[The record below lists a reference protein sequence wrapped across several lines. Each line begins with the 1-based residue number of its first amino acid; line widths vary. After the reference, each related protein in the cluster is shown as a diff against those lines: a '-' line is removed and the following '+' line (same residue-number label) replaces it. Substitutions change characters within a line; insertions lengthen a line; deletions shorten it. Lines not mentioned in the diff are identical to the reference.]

1 MAIYAPIVR
10 PIGLHMCKGITKCM
24 KNTLILW
31 IPKDISFHRGIVMVI
46 PEPNQYFFDL
56 LAQLLLQ
63 RQNFFRILFTGEQMM
78 GLLIA

>member
-1 MAIYAPIVR
+1 
-10 PIGLHMCKGITKCM
+10 M

-63 RQNFFRILFTGEQMM
+63 LQNFFRILFTGEQMM